1 MSIKHSLLAC
11 TALAVI
17 TVGCD
22 KQARLAQA
30 AKIDSLTT
38 VAADR
43 DRLVAEV
50 AANARMLSE
59 IGAELSKV
67 QLHGKL
73 KLPVSETPEAAR
85 RDTVVQQVRLLS
97 ARVRD
102 ADSRLKTSE
111 QNLASMTH
119 LSDSLR
125 VTLESTVVNFRKMI
139 DDQKTQIAALSAR
152 ADSLTGVTV
161 ALRDT
166 LTNVATRDN
175 TVYYVIGTK
184 DDLIKRGLITEEGGS
199 RFLFVLWKSGKT
211 LVPARSLD
219 PTAFTAIDRRDVTR
233 IALPDS
239 AQTYRIISRNDLAGL
254 GVTPAENGDI
264 RGAWALP
271 IAQPDKFWAASKFLI
286 IVEG

>member
-1 MSIKHSLLAC
+1 MTVRHSLLAGA
-11 TALAVI
+11 ALALL

-22 KQARLAQA
+22 QQARLAQA

-38 VAADR
+38 VASDR

-59 IGAELSKV
+59 IGVELSKV
-67 QLHGKL
+67 QSHGKL

-85 RDTVVQQVRLLS
+85 RDTVVQRVHLLA
-97 ARVRD
+97 ARVRN
-102 ADSRLKTSE
+102 ADSQLKASE
-111 QNLASMTH
+111 EHLASMTH

-125 VTLESTVVNFRKMI
+125 ATLESTVVNFRQMVES
-139 DDQKTQIAALSAR
+139 QKVEIAALTAR

-166 LTNVATRDN
+166 LTNTVTRDN
-175 TVYYVIGTK
+175 IVYYVIGTK

-219 PTAFTAIDRRDVTR
+219 PTAFTAIDRREVTR

-239 AQTYRIISRNDLAGL
+239 AQTYRIVSRNDLAAL
-254 GVTPAENGDI
+254 GVTPADNGEI
-264 RGAWALP
+264 KGAVALP
-271 IAQPDKFWAASKFLI
+271 IAQPDKFWAGTKFLI
-286 IVEG
+286 IVES